1 MRTRLS
7 AILGVAGLLLIP
19 TACGGGAGE
28 LVTADRV
35 GSEDAENTMS
45 LQINAGYSPQAGI
58 PSWAEGFQA
67 AYTKWA
73 EANPDWQIDL
83 TVVPDAQA
91 TSEQAQLL
99 EAAGRGDAPDCAAV
113 DSFVLTQFIEQGSL
127 APLDEHFTDEEV
139 ADMFPFVR
147 EGVTGEDGHIYA
159 AWWNTG
165 LPALFRRTDLVPAAP
180 QTWDELIESAL
191 AAEEE
196 NVDGYLYSGARDEGT
211 VFMNLPYFWS
221 QGGDLVDEQGAPAFG
236 EGANREALVDFL
248 TFLQTTVESGA
259 SPERVSTV
267 TPDQLLTQAQSG
279 NVAMFLGQ
287 DYMYGQMEE
296 MLPPEEF
303 EKWEVST
310 LPTESTT
317 DEPVA
322 TAGGWTVASF
332 SDDPEKVKMCMD
344 FVKSVYIGAGNTI
357 TGQLPTFES
366 LYQELEAFDAP
377 IFDTWREMLRSGRAR
392 PSVAS
397 YPGISTQLQVAI
409 GEVLSGQRSPEE
421 AVDEAANAVE

>member
-1 MRTRLS
+1 MNTRRVALVG
-7 AILGVAGLLLIP
+7 AAGLLVLP
-19 TACGGGAGE
+19 TACGGGDGE

-35 GSEDAENTMS
+35 GKEDAENSMT

-67 AYTKWA
+67 EYTKWA
-73 EANPDWQIDL
+73 EENPDWRVDL

-127 APLDEHFTDEEV
+127 KPLDEFFTEEEV
-139 ADMFPFVR
+139 KDMFPFVR

-165 LPALFRRTDLVPAAP
+165 LPALFRQTELVPEAP
-180 QTWDELIESAL
+180 RTWDELLE
-191 AAEEE
+191 AANTAKEEG
-196 NVDGYLYSGARDEGT
+196 VDGYLYSGARDEGT
-211 VFMNLPYFWS
+211 VFMNLPYYWS
-221 QGGDLVDEQGAPAFG
+221 QGGDLVDEKGEPAFAEG
-236 EGANREALVDFL
+236 ENREAMVDFL
-248 TFLQTTVESGA
+248 SFLQESVESGA
-259 SPERVSTV
+259 SPKRVSTV

-279 NVAMFLGQ
+279 DVAMFLGQ
-287 DYMYGQMEE
+287 DYMYGQLKE
-296 MLPPEEF
+296 MMPPEEF

-310 LPTESTT
+310 LPTESAS

-322 TAGGWTVASF
+322 TAGGWTIASF
-332 SDDPEKVKMCMD
+332 SDDPEKVEMCMD

-357 TGQLPTFES
+357 TGQLPTFET
-366 LYQELEAFDAP
+366 LYQELDAFDEP
-377 IFDTWREMLRSGRAR
+377 IYDTWREMLRAGRAR

-409 GEVLSGQRSPEE
+409 GEVLSGQRSTEE
-421 AVDEAANAVE
+421 AVDEAARAVR